1 VVESMDVDTGA
12 LAEHARTLGFLEGE
26 VRTAFDAARRV
37 TLTGDAYGE
46 LCREF
51 PALLDRLAR
60 VGQGA
65 LQAGVEALDSAAA
78 EMRATTTTYEA
89 QEAENAARFA

>member
-1 VVESMDVDTGA
+1 MGESMDVDTGA
-12 LAEHARTLGFLEGE
+12 LAEHARTLDFLEAE
-26 VRTAFDAARRV
+26 VRAAYDAARRV

-60 VGQGA
+60 VGQGT
-65 LQAGVEALDSAAA
+65 LQVGVEALDQATT
-78 EMRATTTTYEA
+78 EMRATVVTYEER
-89 QEAENAARFA
+89 EAENAARFA